1 MNKGLRIKIV
11 GCMTIAI
18 FFLSIIPI
26 STAHNNNGTVNETP
40 SISALDETPPSA
52 VAICQLY
59 DGILTMDSSEI
70 TITYQQAVELL
81 TILKNL
87 AETNA
92 KNPLSEETKQ
102 LQQDLLYIA
111 KDTQLLPQNYKLPK
125 ILPREFS
132 KIHQL
137 ISVSPIQENKATE
150 FFCNYVSTGSGSA
163 LPVIVFPRLIPILL
177 TPIPRLYLGWS
188 AYDGITSCGNLMGQT
203 GFIATGAQKGILL
216 GFWGIGFSIFL
227 PPFMNYGL
235 FGYAFFA
242 SVSAENI
249 RFFPPNEPPILNAV
263 FPLDGAQN
271 IPISTNELQFYIRDP
286 EGKLMRYSVSTSP
299 NIGSGTGILKPK
311 DTYAVSVS
319 GLQPS
324 TWYQWTVEVSDG
336 KNTIEK
342 MYSFTT
348 APAT

>member
-1 MNKGLRIKIV
+1 MKTKK
-11 GCMTIAI
+11 
-18 FFLSIIPI
+18 
-26 STAHNNNGTVNETP
+26 
-40 SISALDETPPSA
+40 
-52 VAICQLY
+52 
-59 DGILTMDSSEI
+59 SSEMI
-70 TITYQQAVELL
+70 ISYQQAMKLL

-102 LQQDLLYIA
+102 HQQQLLDIA
-111 KDTQLLPQNYKLPK
+111 KKSSLLPQNYELPK
-125 ILPREFS
+125 TVPPEFLY
-132 KIHQL
+132 KYQL
-137 ISVSPIQENKATE
+137 QSLKPLQDNKATE
-150 FFCNYVSTGSGSA
+150 LFCNYVSTGSGSA

-188 AYDGITSCGNLMGQT
+188 ASDGITSCGNLIGQT
-203 GFIATGAQKGILL
+203 GFIATGPQKGTLL

-242 SVSAENI
+242 SVSADNI

-263 FPLDGAQN
+263 FPLDGSQN

-286 EGKLMRYSVSTSP
+286 EGKRMTYSVTTSP
-299 NIGSGTGILKPK
+299 NIGTGTGILKPK
-311 DTYAVSVS
+311 GTYAVSIS
-319 GLQPS
+319 DLQPS
-324 TWYQWTVEVSDG
+324 TLYQWMVEVSDG

-342 MYSFTT
+342 TFSFMT
-348 APAT
+348 AAAS